1 MKNLVKIAHSIRD
14 EFRNQNIISEY
25 DGSGTIGRRYAR
37 SDEIGIPFA
46 VTVDHE
52 TLENNTV
59 TIRNRDNLKQTR
71 ISIKNIYN
79 ILKDLL
85 EGRLDFEDI

>member
-1 MKNLVKIAHSIRD
+1 V
-14 EFRNQNIISEY
+14 
-25 DGSGTIGRRYAR
+25 
-37 SDEIGIPFA
+37 PFA

-71 ISIKNIYN
+71 IPINNIYKV
-79 ILKDLL
+79 LKDLL
-85 EGRLDFEDI
+85 EGRLDFENI